1 MQANNV
7 QTYAVESSIL
17 VLRVDLLDVID
28 DVIIQCLAEKFV
40 RASEETETQLE
51 QRRRRNETFTS

>member
-40 RASEETETQLE
+40 MASEETETQLE